1 MQRMPSK
8 KKLASFLPLVQHLVQ
23 QLLCCISRNP
33 IIGITLIAQP
43 VCHNIVWLQAYKSQK
58 CSACP
63 AKRSQLPSFLQCSI
77 LFSSCCFAIGHSCL
91 QLQGNIALQ
100 TTLNNSTVQQQQWVG
115 LVQRQSSAA
124 NALPAFSSYYIVYTT
139 QQLSPSCMLLCW
151 LAWKGEIVQLLEP
164 CYAAVYNY
172 QGLAQQ
178 GALALKVEARK
189 HLLAAR
195 SAFLF
200 SAFLPL
206 EALNQ
211 RSVPSKGNIEK
222 ARRVCNCL
230 ARPACF

>member
-1 MQRMPSK
+1 MLYNTT
-8 KKLASFLPLVQHLVQ
+8 KLQNNMIDLNFCFAYQEL
-23 QLLCCISRNP
+23 IRNP
-33 IIGITLIAQP
+33 IISITLKVQP

-164 CYAAVYNY
+164 CYATAVYY
-172 QGLAQQ
+172 VL
-178 GALALKVEARK
+178 GASIVGGPG
-189 HLLAAR
+189 
-195 SAFLF
+195 S
-200 SAFLPL
+200 
-206 EALNQ
+206 
-211 RSVPSKGNIEK
+211 
-222 ARRVCNCL
+222 
-230 ARPACF
+230 